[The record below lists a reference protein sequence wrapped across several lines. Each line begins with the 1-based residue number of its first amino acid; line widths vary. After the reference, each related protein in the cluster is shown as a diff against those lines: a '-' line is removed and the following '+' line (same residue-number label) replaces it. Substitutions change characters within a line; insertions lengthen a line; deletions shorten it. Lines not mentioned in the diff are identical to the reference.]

1 MIFLGNI
8 SRTGGDGFAVCGPM
22 DSDCGAAT
30 EIPQTLPLASG
41 SHDCTSEVPG
51 STELHADQGPQHIP
65 TQEALQVD
73 LRNGGN
79 ADPDPTQH
87 ALATQVQPPQGQ
99 WTSQTA
105 VLVHSDLVSSRD
117 PGAVPI
123 GTIVPQEHAMQGHLV
138 LAQYVMPASANQVDE
153 LVNRDTSYLSLGGA
167 FPTGQTQWS
176 GQLVAETGIKNPLP
190 DAALLS
196 ASALMLQDQLT
207 QASQKALKCPL
218 EMKDGQNAKGL
229 SAHPSPSQDQ
239 SPLQGAVKVI
249 SSAICSLSSAVLFIR
264 CIFSGSIIS
273 NSRLPSCHEP
283 RSARSQWLY

>member
-1 MIFLGNI
+1 
-8 SRTGGDGFAVCGPM
+8 M
-22 DSDCGAAT
+22 DSDCGAAS

-51 STELHADQGPQHIP
+51 STELHVEQAPHHIP
-65 TQEALQVD
+65 TQEALD
-73 LRNGGN
+73 LRNGCN

-87 ALATQVQPPQGQ
+87 ALAAQVQPPQGQ

-105 VLVHSDLVSSRD
+105 VLVHSDLISSRD
-117 PGAVPI
+117 PGIVPI
-123 GTIVPQEHAMQGHLV
+123 GTIVPQEHAVQGHLV
-138 LAQYVMPASANQVDE
+138 LAQYVMPASANQVDDM
-153 LVNRDTSYLSLGGA
+153 VNRDTSYLSLGGA

-196 ASALMLQDQLT
+196 ASALMLQDQLAH
-207 QASQKALKCPL
+207 ASQKSLKCPL

-239 SPLQGAVKVI
+239 SPLHGAVKVK
-249 SSAICSLSSAVLFIR
+249 SPAIR
-264 CIFSGSIIS
+264 PR
-273 NSRLPSCHEP
+273 RLPQFS
-283 RSARSQWLY
+283 